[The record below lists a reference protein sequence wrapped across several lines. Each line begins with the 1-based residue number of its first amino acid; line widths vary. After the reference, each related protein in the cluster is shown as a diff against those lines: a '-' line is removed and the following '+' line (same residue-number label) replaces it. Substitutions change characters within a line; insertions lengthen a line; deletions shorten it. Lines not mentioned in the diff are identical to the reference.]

1 MRLHVDLLG
10 WFHAIWGVFGVL
22 TGASLAVLAL
32 GLHAALL
39 NQAISGTSERAAV
52 WVFAIGALTLGA
64 FGAANLL
71 IGRLLRQRKSAGR
84 IAAIA
89 LAVPNLVVVPFGTA
103 LGVYGLWVL
112 LNDDARRQFG
122 RPLSDAGGQPASAD
136 VR

>member
-10 WFHAIWGVFGVL
+10 WFHAIWGVFGIL
-22 TGASLAVLAL
+22 TGVSLAVLAL

-39 NQAISGTSERAAV
+39 NQAISGASERAAV
-52 WVFAIGALTLGA
+52 WVFALGAVTLGA
-64 FGAANLL
+64 LGAANFVA
-71 IGRLLRQRKSAGR
+71 GRMLHRRKAAGR

-122 RPLSDAGGQPASAD
+122 RPLSDAGAQHASAE